1 MNNGQY
7 RIGCDGLLDR
17 LGIWDGYLH
26 RKVHLIACGGT
37 AMTLLGVK
45 DSTKDID
52 LIVPEL
58 KEYSYLT
65 RTLNELGYIR
75 DTGYGWRI
83 PGDNFIF
90 DIFAGNSV
98 YMTELRESPLKEG
111 NHTVYKEFSSIYL
124 GVLNEY
130 DLISSKLLRGTQV
143 DIDDCHMLME
153 YRGEAIDKKRLHNVY
168 RDYASYQ
175 LNPEKA
181 NRTFDLFIED
191 YKEG

>member
-1 MNNGQY
+1 
-7 RIGCDGLLDR
+7 
-17 LGIWDGYLH
+17 
-26 RKVHLIACGGT
+26 
-37 AMTLLGVK
+37 MTLLGVK

-52 LIVPEL
+52 LIVPEVR
-58 KEYSYLT
+58 EYSYLT
-65 RTLNELGYIR
+65 RTLKALSYVK
-75 DTGYGWRI
+75 DTGYGWRV

-90 DIFAGNSV
+90 DIFAGNFV
-98 YMTELRESPLKEG
+98 YITELRESPLKEG
-111 NHTVYKEFSSIYL
+111 HHTMYKEFSSIYL

-143 DIDDCHMLME
+143 DIDDCHMLMKHKGDE
-153 YRGEAIDKKRLHNVY
+153 IDKKRLEDVY

-191 YKEG
+191 HKKEG